1 MFNEKKVCVI
11 FLIHNVNANICLIFL
26 FLPQTEH
33 SCRSSPECSSPGCSA
48 SSAQVS
54 AYNSPW
60 CRRRHP
66 HSGHNEPGPGV
77 CIHAFAPC
85 YSTREQTFKNTLRI
99 CAHLSHREERDNLKR
114 KVPFPP
120 VRERSPAR
128 RDVPPSPHSRSGSSI
143 SSRSY
148 SPERGKVHPF
158 PPQQGKSM
166 KNLQSKCRFN
176 DYLVFL
182 WFWFIYTTVQNFG
195 VRMEVYILIIHACII
210 MHDGVYD
217 LNILTS
223 TQHWWCFNASGVRR
237 YRQSAKHLC
246 ISLGEISLAG
256 SPTHTDSR
264 RYKGSVHSLKCS
276 LWPDVD
282 YLKHV
287 KACWL
292 I

>member
-1 MFNEKKVCVI
+1 MRKKVCVI

-33 SCRSSPECSSPGCSA
+33 SCRSSPECSSPGCST

-77 CIHAFAPC
+77 CIHGFAPC
-85 YSTREQTFKNTLRI
+85 YSTREQTLKKTLRI

-114 KVPFPP
+114 KAPFPP

-166 KNLQSKCRFN
+166 KNLQSKWLFN
-176 DYLVFL
+176 HYLVFL
-182 WFWFIYTTVQNFG
+182 WFWFIYTTVQNYG
-195 VRMEVYILIIHACII
+195 VRMDVYILIIHTCII

-217 LNILTS
+217 LKISTS
-223 TQHWWCFNASGVRR
+223 TQHCLKPVVFAGIDSLPNL
-237 YRQSAKHLC
+237 SAFHLEK
-246 ISLGEISLAG
+246 SHWRDL
-256 SPTHTDSR
+256 PHTQTLDGT
-264 RYKGSVHSLKCS
+264 KGQCTAWSV
-276 LWPDVD
+276 VF
-282 YLKHV
+282 YLT
-287 KACWL
+287 WT
-292 I
+292 IWNM